1 MPKQKRKTPKER
13 FDLNSVFVAGTIIK
27 LWGRGEDV
35 FARLRVSTRGK
46 IEEAEDAFVSY
57 VNLRFSEGE
66 VQGNPVSLSPGVQ
79 VRIAGFLTH
88 TSYHERILKFLDAA
102 GAKGFLDGVPEEDLA
117 AWRNIN
123 FLRRNAML
131 NVLGIHWIGSDVEF
145 GKKTLAESKE
155 NNSVSLEGIVA
166 RLWEYPHKEGVH
178 LFARLA
184 CYDRWTPT
192 ALGKADHFGRPRRKP
207 HYLTIKLPDGRAGG
221 VPVKLEKKM
230 RVRVTGFMA
239 DQGGHVTLRENLL
252 DTGSDEVIQLMGRLP
267 NADKLSETSAQQSS
281 LHIEASALIAY
292 SSPKRGLKPYP

>member
-1 MPKQKRKTPKER
+1 MSKQKRRSPKER
-13 FDLNSVFVAGTIIK
+13 FDLNSVVVAGTVQK

-46 IEEAEDAFVSY
+46 IEETEDKFVSY
-57 VNLRFSEGE
+57 VNLRFPEGE

-79 VRIAGFLTH
+79 VRITGFLTH

-102 GAKGFLDGVPEEDLA
+102 GAKSFLDCVPEEDLA

-131 NVLGIHWIGSDVEF
+131 NVLGIHWIGSDAEF
-145 GKKTLAESKE
+145 GKKKLAESEE
-155 NNSVSLEGIVA
+155 NNNVSLEGIVA
-166 RLWEYPHKEGVH
+166 RLWEYPHKAGIH

-192 ALGKADHFGRPRRKP
+192 VPGKADHFGRPRRKP
-207 HYLTIKLPDGRAGG
+207 HYLTVKLLDGKAGG
-221 VPVKLEKKM
+221 VPIKLEKKM

-239 DQGGHVTLRENLL
+239 DQGGRVTLRENLL
-252 DTGSDEVIQLMGRLP
+252 DTGSEEVIQLMGRLP
-267 NADKLSETSAQQSS
+267 NADKLAEISAQQSS
-281 LHIEASALIAY
+281 LHIEAEALVVY
-292 SSPKRGLKPYP
+292 SVIRKELMG

>member
-1 MPKQKRKTPKER
+1 MSKQKRRSPKER
-13 FDLNSVFVAGTIIK
+13 FDLNGVVVAGTVIK

-46 IEEAEDAFVSY
+46 IEETEDAFASY
-57 VNLRFSEGE
+57 VNLRFPEGE

-102 GAKGFLDGVPEEDLA
+102 GAKNFLEGVPEEDLA

-131 NVLGIHWIGSDVEF
+131 NVLGIHWIGSDAEF
-145 GKKTLAESKE
+145 GKKKLAESKD
-155 NNSVSLEGIVA
+155 NNNVSLEGIVA
-166 RLWEYPHKEGVH
+166 RVWEYRHKEGVH

-184 CYDRWTPT
+184 CYDKWTPT
-192 ALGKADHFGRPRRKP
+192 VPGKADHFGRPRRKP
-207 HYLTIKLPDGRAGG
+207 HYLTVKLPDGKAGG

-239 DQGGHVTLRENLL
+239 DQGECVTLRENLL
-252 DTGSDEVIQLMGRLP
+252 DTGSEEVIKLMGRLP
-267 NADKLSETSAQQSS
+267 NADKLADISAQQTS
-281 LHIEASALIAY
+281 LHIEAGALIVY
-292 SSPKRGLKPYP
+292 SAVKKGLKE